1 MTTKQ
6 SKRFMA
12 LAVAALSLACAF
24 GDGPRRMIG
33 TASGTAGVLSTAIT
47 WAAEDGGTVILPGAA
62 GSDACVYVITG
73 ASKLS
78 ASDFP
83 NVPAELA
90 NPSVLNTNRGT
101 IGFPQLT
108 IKSGAKGLRINGDG
122 NLILNGGYLVPS
134 GVTFPLAANAAGSG
148 SSGSTSY
155 ERNVKLIN
163 SSTSTLTGEA
173 GSIISYSFGIST
185 DTTKL
190 LAGTIVD
197 STLTIGSGNASAFKG
212 KYVIADAPT
221 RTISDVG
228 YTGRAHLKFES
239 ATAFGDPTSELAD
252 AVTLGER
259 AYLSLGASVVQY
271 ATRGIT
277 VTAGKKGGIAAAS
290 GEELTLTAPVTCGS
304 GATFQK
310 IGAGAVALAGDCTG
324 VSAME
329 VTEGTLVL
337 GVDGQFANGLAVTVK
352 PGATLVQNKYV
363 GNIAV
368 TCEEG
373 GTYTKNIHYLVPY
386 SNATG
391 TSTPLDFTAGVPELP
406 LSIRL
411 SDPIEIAS
419 FAPDF
424 ETNRIDVAKL
434 PSDTTATVA
443 DFGDATEKTYGL
455 PKTSFEIE
463 AREGYKALIL
473 VAKPVVWS
481 LSQLE
486 DNTESGGLNGTAAN
500 WANNAVAQAGYDYLL
515 TNDVKYTGTTSKA
528 PRFNGDSL
536 TVANI
541 NNLRMTSPDVDIGDA
556 SFFGRVNVYYNN
568 GSLKGKGYTGIT
580 RGSIFV
586 AKDAALHLQTKR
598 SNTGAMMTNRV
609 AVAVTGTGELWTYG
623 YEGDFAG
630 GMPVCLTGDNS
641 GFSGKLVVTCNE
653 PATETTGTTLHLGLG
668 TSFGG
673 AMAEPTADGVYL
685 AQYSFL
691 HPEQTMTLDAAN
703 RGITIKAGGFDV
715 KDGVAL
721 TVAAPVT
728 VTGKAYKKGAGELA
742 LGGAATFESGK
753 YFVVQEGS
761 VRALSDAAVAGD
773 FRFAD
778 GTTVVLDP
786 AAGLVNGFTG
796 SFSVTGEGTPKV
808 TVAVDTA
815 SPAFNLD
822 APVTLPICTL
832 PSSAGDLTDSFSF
845 ARVQGCKASL
855 VKENV
860 TVDGTA
866 CVRYSAKYTLQGF
879 TVLFR

>member
-134 GVTFPLAANAAGSG
+134 GVTFPLAANGSGSG

-155 ERNVKLIN
+155 ERSVKFIN
-163 SSTSTLTGEA
+163 SSASILTGEVD
-173 GSIISYSFGIST
+173 SVISYSFSISS
-185 DTTKL
+185 DTSKL
-190 LAGTIVD
+190 LVGTLVD
-197 STLTIGSGNASAFKG
+197 STLTIGAGNAAAFKG

-304 GATFQK
+304 GATFHK

-337 GVDGQFANGLAVTVK
+337 GVDGQFANGLAVTIK

-411 SDPIEIAS
+411 SEPIEIAS

-463 AREGYKALIL
+463 AREGYKALVL

-528 PRFNGDSL
+528 AKFNGDSL
-536 TVANI
+536 TVAKVKNFR
-541 NNLRMTSPDVDIGDA
+541 LTSPGVDIGDA
-556 SFFGRVNVYYNN
+556 SFFERVEVYYNN

-580 RGSIFV
+580 SGSIFI
-586 AKDAALHLQTKR
+586 AKDAELHLQTKK
-598 SNTGAMMTNRV
+598 STTGAIMTNCV
-609 AVAVTGTGELWTYG
+609 AVAVSGEGELWAYA
-623 YEGDFAG
+623 YKAIAD
-630 GMPVCLTGDNS
+630 GMPVCLMGDNS
-641 GFSGKLVVTCNE
+641 GFSGKLVVSCNE
-653 PATETTGTTLHLGLG
+653 AAEETTGTTLHLGQG

-673 AMAEPTADGVYL
+673 AMAEATADGVLL

-691 HPEQTMTLDAAN
+691 HPEQTMTLNATN
-703 RGITIKAGGFDV
+703 RGITLKAGGFDV
-715 KDGVAL
+715 KEGVAL
-721 TVAAPVT
+721 TVAVPIA

-866 CVRYSAKYTLQGF
+866 CVRYSAKYTLQGL
-879 TVLFR
+879 TILFK

>member
-1 MTTKQ
+1 MTTRQ

-33 TASGTAGVLSTAIT
+33 TENTAVASGGAKLDVALK
-47 WAAEDGGTVILPGAA
+47 WAAEDGETVITPWQT
-62 GSDACVYVITG
+62 GSNECVYVIK
-73 ASKLS
+73 SSHKLAGS
-78 ASDFP
+78 SFP
-83 NVPAELA
+83 DVPV
-90 NPSVLNTNRGT
+90 VLDNDSTVLGSNQGT
-101 IGFPQLT
+101 LVFPQMT
-108 IKSGAKGLRINGDG
+108 INSAAKGIMINAEGT
-122 NLILNGGYLVPS
+122 LIVKGGVTVPS
-134 GVTFPLAANAAGSG
+134 GVTFPLSASGAGNKETPRDVTMNGTLTGQSD
-148 SSGSTSY
+148 SVVQYSVVLASAP
-155 ERNVKLIN
+155 NVNPAL
-163 SSTSTLTGEA
+163 STLT
-173 GSIISYSFGIST
+173 
-185 DTTKL
+185 
-190 LAGTIVD
+190 V
-197 STLTIGSGNASAFKG
+197 SGNASAFKG
-212 KYVIADAPT
+212 KYVVADAQT
-221 RTISDVG
+221 KTKSGVTYVG
-228 YTGRAHLKFES
+228 LTYLAFTS

-259 AYLSLGASVVQY
+259 TYLSLGASVVQY
-271 ATRGIT
+271 ATRGVTI
-277 VTAGKKGGIAAAS
+277 TAGKKGGVNVAS
-290 GEELTLTAPVTCGS
+290 GEELTLTVPVTTGT

-310 IGAGAVALAGDCTG
+310 VGAGAVTLSGDCTG
-324 VSAME
+324 VSEIE

-337 GVDGQFANGLAVTVK
+337 GVIGQFANGLAVTIK
-352 PGATLVQNKYV
+352 PGATLVQNKYI

-373 GTYTKNIHYLVPY
+373 GTYTKDIHYLVPY

-391 TSTPLDFTAGVPELP
+391 ISTPLDFTAGVPELP

-411 SDPIEIAS
+411 SEAIAIAS

-424 ETNRIDVAKL
+424 ETKRIDVAKL
-434 PSDTTATVA
+434 PSGTTATVA
-443 DFGDATEKTYGL
+443 DFGDATEKTYAL

-463 AREGYKALIL
+463 AREGYKALVL

-500 WANNAVAQAGYDYLL
+500 WANNAVAQAGHDYLL
-515 TNDVKYTGTTSKA
+515 TNDVKFTGTTSKA
-528 PRFNGDSL
+528 PQFKGDSL
-536 TVANI
+536 TIAKI
-541 NNLRMTSPDVDIGDA
+541 NNFRLTSPGIDIGDA

-580 RGSIFV
+580 RGSIFI
-586 AKDAALHLQTKR
+586 AKDAELHLQTRK
-598 SNTGAMMTNRV
+598 STTGAIMTNCV
-609 AVAVTGTGELWTYG
+609 AVAVSG
-623 YEGDFAG
+623 EGDLWAYANTAIEG

-641 GFSGKLVVTCNE
+641 DFTGKLVVSCNE
-653 PATETTGTTLHLGLG
+653 TAAETTGTTLHLGLG
-668 TSFGG
+668 TSIGG
-673 AMAEPTADGVYL
+673 AMAEATADGVLL

-691 HPEQTMTLDAAN
+691 HPEQTMTLNAAN
-703 RGITIKAGGFDV
+703 RGITLKAGGFDV
-715 KDGVAL
+715 KEGVAL
-721 TVAAPVT
+721 TVAVPIA

-742 LGGAATFESGK
+742 LGGAATFASGK
-753 YFVVQEGS
+753 YFVIQEGS
-761 VRALSDAAVAGD
+761 VRALADAAVAGD
-773 FRFAD
+773 FRCAA
-778 GTTVVLDP
+778 GTMVVLDP

-808 TVAVDTA
+808 TVTVDAA
-815 SPAFNLD
+815 SPSFNLD

-866 CVRYSAKYTLQGF
+866 CVRYSAKYTLQGL
-879 TVLFR
+879 TILFK